1 MMTSIVRIVLP
12 FMVLASL
19 AACAIN
25 PRVQSNYNDN
35 LSFAAYKTF
44 NIATHEATA
53 SAGQSGDLARYFH
66 SAIISELEE
75 RGLARSEDPDLL
87 IIVSIDLTDVSRPP
101 NRRNSCPRYEDYTG
115 RKSNLMHGG
124 FAGASRRPMC
134 VYKEGQ
140 LTFALVDVAQSKPV
154 LEGVARIRLDENDTG
169 GNLGLSVATD
179 VAIMFGESP
188 ARIDGTPSR
197 TL

>member
-12 FMVLASL
+12 LMVLASL

-25 PRVQSNYNDN
+25 PRVQSNHGDD

-44 NIATHEATA
+44 NIARYEGMA

-75 RGLARSEDPDLL
+75 RGLAKSDDPDLL
-87 IIVSIDLTDVSRPP
+87 IIVSIDLKEVSRPP

-140 LTFALVDVAQSKPV
+140 LTFALVDVAQRKPF
-154 LEGVARIRLDENDTG
+154 LEGVARVRLDENDRG
-169 GNLGLSVATD
+169 GNLRLSVAND

-188 ARIDGTPSR
+188 ARFDGTPSR
-197 TL
+197 VL